1 MSISEDSFY
10 EINDNFSVNSFD
22 SYETVETVTSTKYI
36 DEIQSVESSI
46 SNEYIDEIIDDELKF
61 DELEREIYIE
71 LLKQNYIQ
79 EYINM
84 CEENERYIKF
94 MNDKSYNNILNFLF
108 IRRKNK
114 LIKNYTDLI
123 LKNLKKN
130 I

>member
-1 MSISEDSFY
+1 
-10 EINDNFSVNSFD
+10 
-22 SYETVETVTSTKYI
+22 
-36 DEIQSVESSI
+36 
-46 SNEYIDEIIDDELKF
+46 
-61 DELEREIYIE
+61 
-71 LLKQNYIQ
+71 
-79 EYINM
+79 M

-94 MNDKSYNNILNFLF
+94 MNDKAYNNILNFLF